1 MGQKGERARPVP
13 ETQDMR
19 WNGMDGKP
27 GTRAP
32 ALTQGRRRER
42 ARLWEIR
49 PLVLTPQKTP
59 AHHSPRPQFHP
70 GRWLPENTHMVVSVS
85 LTMTCGKRQGSTQ
98 AGEPPNSCSVP
109 LAGVGRARL
118 TQGSQEKRG
127 TPGRPIPRRET
138 QAARGIQ
145 SYQGEHISPSCLVE
159 RSQYL
164 QEAGSINTIYPTYI
178 R

>member
-1 MGQKGERARPVP
+1 MPK
-13 ETQDMR
+13 TQDVQC
-19 WNGMDGKP
+19 NGTDRKP
-27 GTRAP
+27 GTWAP

-42 ARLWEIR
+42 ARLWEIQ
-49 PLVLTPQKTP
+49 PLVLTPQRTP
-59 AHHSPRPQFHP
+59 AHHRHRLQFHP

-98 AGEPPNSCSVP
+98 AGEPPNSCSV
-109 LAGVGRARL
+109 LLTGVGRARL
-118 TQGSQEKRG
+118 TQGSPEKRG
-127 TPGRPIPRRET
+127 TPGRPIQRRET
-138 QAARGIQ
+138 QATRGIQ
-145 SYQGEHISPSCLVE
+145 SYQGKNISPSYLVK